1 MHYLLTTSWEI
12 GTCIRPQI
20 LGPTGYLNSKQNKLA
35 VINLVTM
42 GMCEI
47 NERGNSPIELGQFSC
62 PRDIS
67 WIGMW
72 SDRDLAALN
81 TALKT
86 NANHLRRLELD
97 FVNMSLDPY
106 KHSYL
111 ASRILELP
119 VDQCKV
125 RFPSLRALS
134 LSSVSLEASHK
145 ELAYALNIH
154 KLSSLTLRNCPG
166 WEVLLTSAMERGHNR
181 NLSSIEV
188 VYHRDTWKPA
198 IPILMA
204 FFWPAPCL
212 KDLFVSLSFPGH
224 TFELWNVAKNQ
235 SGLTRFVY
243 HEKTWQFRESGS
255 DDGDLEVDN
264 INLSLS
270 TEDVKWLT
278 LSGPEHPFAGSRSE
292 CLGLSCD
299 LMILVRV

>member
-1 MHYLLTTSWEI
+1 M
-12 GTCIRPQI
+12 
-20 LGPTGYLNSKQNKLA
+20 
-35 VINLVTM
+35 
-42 GMCEI
+42 
-47 NERGNSPIELGQFSC
+47 
-62 PRDIS
+62 
-67 WIGMW
+67 
-72 SDRDLAALN
+72 
-81 TALKT
+81 
-86 NANHLRRLELD
+86 
-97 FVNMSLDPY
+97 
-106 KHSYL
+106 
-111 ASRILELP
+111 
-119 VDQCKV
+119 
-125 RFPSLRALS
+125 
-134 LSSVSLEASHK
+134 
-145 ELAYALNIH
+145 
-154 KLSSLTLRNCPG
+154 
-166 WEVLLTSAMERGHNR
+166 
-181 NLSSIEV
+181 
-188 VYHRDTWKPA
+188 YHRDTWKPA
-198 IPILMA
+198 IPILVA